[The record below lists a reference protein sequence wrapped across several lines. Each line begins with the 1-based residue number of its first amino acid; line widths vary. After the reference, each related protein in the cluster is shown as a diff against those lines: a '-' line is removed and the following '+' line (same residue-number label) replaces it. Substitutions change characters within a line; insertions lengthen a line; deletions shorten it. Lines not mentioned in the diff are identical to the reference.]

1 MATRNSEG
9 GNFVDLREEDA
20 ELWESIYPYSY
31 IGGNP
36 DLVVRLI
43 HGDDTDTAWYEI
55 PRQDSVEFHRAR
67 RKPGTTQSRLSWAA
81 PSTLA

>member
-43 HGDDTDTAWYEI
+43 HGDDTDTA
-55 PRQDSVEFHRAR
+55 
-67 RKPGTTQSRLSWAA
+67 
-81 PSTLA
+81 